1 MVALM
6 IDQDEGKTSI
16 EAVDE
21 LIGGF
26 EIANLVTE
34 SLHGDL
40 RGRPM
45 AIAAHD
51 EGAVLYFLTRSD
63 DEKLEEMLQR
73 DDVSVILSGE
83 NKYVSISGKA
93 RLNTDLSLTDQ
104 MWSPSARL
112 WFPEGP
118 RDPHIVLV
126 TVEPSYAEC
135 WDRRG
140 IRQIELW
147 WEAGKA
153 LLHGRKADD
162 ESLSGHHKV
171 PMDSDKID

>member
-1 MVALM
+1 M
-6 IDQDEGKTSI
+6 IDQGERKRCV
-16 EAVDE
+16 EAIDSLV
-21 LIGGF
+21 GGF
-26 EIANLVTE
+26 EIATLVTE

-45 AIAAHD
+45 AIAGHE
-51 EGAVLYFLTRSD
+51 EGAVLYFLTRSE

-73 DDVSVILSGE
+73 DDVAVILSGE
-83 NKYVSISGKA
+83 NKHVSISGKA
-93 RLNTDLSLTDQ
+93 RLNTDRSLIDQ

-118 RDPHIVLV
+118 RDPDIALV
-126 TVEPSYAEC
+126 MIEPSYAEC

-153 LLHGRKADD
+153 LIRGRKAEDD
-162 ESLSGHHKV
+162 SLSGHRKV
-171 PMDSDKID
+171 RMDAAGD